1 MDTYVK
7 NFYKEHCN
15 EEERLTSRVGQVEY
29 LTTMKY
35 IHKYLSGEKKEEL
48 RILEVGA
55 GTGRYSVALAREGY
69 SVDAVELVEHNLNVL
84 KSKIQ
89 SGDKLNAKQGN
100 ALDLSEY
107 KDETFDVTLVLGPM
121 YHMFTEEDK
130 KKVLAEAIR
139 VTKSG
144 GILFV
149 AYCMNDATLL
159 QYCFQGKNINR
170 YVEGEKLTEDFRFK
184 SDPSEIFEL
193 VRTEDIIE
201 LTKPFP
207 VKRENLIATDGAA
220 TYMPEMMENMTEQEY
235 EYFLQF
241 HFSTC
246 ERQDLLGASN
256 HTLDI
261 LKKE

>member
-1 MDTYVK
+1 MHTYVK
-7 NFYKEHCN
+7 DFYTESCN
-15 EEERLTSRVGQVEY
+15 EEERLMSRSGQVEY

-35 IHKYLSGEKKEEL
+35 IHKYLSEKTENV

-69 SVDAVELVEHNLNVL
+69 SVDALELVEHNLNIL

-89 SGDKLNAKQGN
+89 RGDKLNAKQGN

-107 KDETFDVTLVLGPM
+107 KDETFDITLVLGPM

-130 KKVLAEAIR
+130 KRVLGEAVR

-149 AYCMNDATLL
+149 AYCMNEATLL
-159 QYCFQGKNINR
+159 QYCFQDKNINR

-184 SDPSEIFEL
+184 SDPSEIFDL
-193 VRTEDIIE
+193 VRVEDIVK
-201 LTKPFP
+201 LTKQFP
-207 VKRENLIATDGAA
+207 VKRENLVATDGAA
-220 TYMPEMMENMTEQEY
+220 TYMSETLEDMTEKEY

-246 ERQDLLGASN
+246 ERQDLIGASN
-256 HTLDI
+256 HSLDI
-261 LKKE
+261 LKKG